1 MEINT
6 IEYFNVKVDMV
17 KIDECLYIGEY
28 EKGETYLV
36 ESIFS
41 GDMFM
46 DICTDAEILLNYGVN
61 VKEISYFN

>member
-1 MEINT
+1 MKINT

-28 EKGETYLV
+28 EKGETFLV

-46 DICTDAEILLNYGVN
+46 DIMSADECQEVYGVN
-61 VKEISYFN
+61 PNEISYFN

>member
-1 MEINT
+1 MEINKIT
-6 IEYFNVKVDMV
+6 FFDNEISML
-17 KIDECLYIGEY
+17 KIDECLAIGEY

-36 ESIFS
+36 ESVFS

-46 DICTDAEILLNYGVN
+46 DICTYDEILLNYGID